1 MSPLITS
8 TTGASQIV
16 HDGETFDPVQGFTF
30 DVSHAAYDHLIRFPD
45 WRDPEAGDVVLD
57 EDDPVTAAIAAT
69 TPAADPDADPDAG
82 EQDTARP
89 APAKRTAKKTAPKPQ
104 G

>member
-1 MSPLITS
+1 MPLITS

-30 DVSHAAYDHLIRFPD
+30 DVSPAVYEHLIRFPD

-57 EDDPVTAAIAAT
+57 EDDPVTAAIAASS
-69 TPAADPDADPDAG
+69 PAGDPAAG
-82 EQDTARP
+82 EQETARP
-89 APAKRTAKKTAPKPQ
+89 APAKRPAKKTAPKPQ